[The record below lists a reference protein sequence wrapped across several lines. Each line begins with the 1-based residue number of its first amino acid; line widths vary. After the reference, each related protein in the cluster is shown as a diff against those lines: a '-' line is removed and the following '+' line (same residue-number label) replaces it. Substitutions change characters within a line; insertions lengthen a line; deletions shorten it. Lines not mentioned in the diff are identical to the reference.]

1 MSQKFQA
8 KSFEV
13 DKLSDESY
21 LNEAISSYIK
31 DGFVLIKG
39 LAELTSQIHSVL
51 NDVLFTTTAQRNAMS
66 LNDEELKKVIQRFT
80 ANDTWRRTLYGQSSR
95 IFDIYLSSENLMRLI
110 FEILG
115 PRVITDYNIFMHF
128 VGIDTKVSSGYENVN
143 LPHQDFSSGTI
154 RQSPCGLILWKGL
167 NDCTENTLEL
177 WPGSYNLGLCTTL
190 NGYTDIPKEKILENL
205 GVPVSIQANTD
216 ECVIFNN
223 LLFHATG
230 NFSKKKYRLSV
241 DCRFMPPNLFTIN
254 NNPIISKNKISDWD
268 QCIDSDLLVTS
279 RLENHLTNGENILPS
294 SFKKNKSV
302 SCWYE
307 VEYNLQ
313 NNNPQGAIDAFWRFV
328 NEDFPHSDKKE
339 YSNQFLYPLGLAEW
353 R

>member
-128 VGIDTKVSSGYENVN
+128 VGIDTKDSSGYEGVN

-154 RQSPCGLILWKGL
+154 RQSPCGLILWKGI

-190 NGYTDIPKEKILENL
+190 NGYTDIPKEKN
-205 GVPVSIQANTD
+205 S
-216 ECVIFNN
+216 
-223 LLFHATG
+223 LL
-230 NFSKKKYRLSV
+230 
-241 DCRFMPPNLFTIN
+241 
-254 NNPIISKNKISDWD
+254 
-268 QCIDSDLLVTS
+268 
-279 RLENHLTNGENILPS
+279 
-294 SFKKNKSV
+294 
-302 SCWYE
+302 
-307 VEYNLQ
+307 
-313 NNNPQGAIDAFWRFV
+313 
-328 NEDFPHSDKKE
+328 
-339 YSNQFLYPLGLAEW
+339 
-353 R
+353 